1 MNNDLLLDDIEG
13 MAAFDQSNML
23 AAVASSGAQM
33 REAIATIDRALLEAV
48 ARDAQPRN
56 LVIAGLGG
64 SGVGGQVLRAVL
76 GHSAPIPIHLEQSH
90 SLPGWVGPMDVVVGV
105 SCSGTTEETLTTT
118 TEAGRRGARVITI
131 GAGGSDLEKVS
142 ESITGAVHFA
152 IDAKGR
158 SPRASLWTHAT
169 PLLLV
174 ANALGIAHIDESEF
188 EIAADLMDE
197 LSVANGP
204 VSALSDN
211 AAKVLAL
218 SCAESLPM
226 VWGTGMIGATAAA
239 RFMAQLAE
247 NAKIPAAHGELPEVG
262 HNQIVTFDGVLAGA
276 KASEDIFRDRE
287 FEAIERRIHLYILRD
302 TNEHPAVAKR
312 IGIVGQI
319 ASDRDVPVTLI
330 QAKGNHPISRL
341 ASLIIPTDWASVYAG
356 LALGLDPSEIS
367 TINQLKAGLL
377 T

>member
-1 MNNDLLLDDIEG
+1 MIDDLLLDDIKG
-13 MAAFDQSNML
+13 MSALDASNML
-23 AAVASSGAQM
+23 PAVASSGAQM
-33 REAIATIDRALLEAV
+33 REAVATIN
-48 ARDAQPRN
+48 RDSLATVSKGDQPRN

-76 GHSAPIPIHLEQSH
+76 GHGTPVPILLEQSH

-105 SCSGTTEETLTTT
+105 SCSGMTEETLSTTA
-118 TEAGRRGARVITI
+118 EAGRRGARVITI
-131 GAGGSDLEKVS
+131 GAGGSDLEKLS
-142 ESITGAVHFA
+142 NSISGAVHFA

-169 PLLLV
+169 PLLMV
-174 ANALGIAHIDESEF
+174 ANALGIAHIDEKEF

-204 VSALSDN
+204 SVPLGEN
-211 AAKVLAL
+211 YAKGLAL

-247 NAKIPAAHGELPEVG
+247 NSKIPAAHGELPEVG

-276 KASEDIFRDRE
+276 APAKDIFSDNEGVMDR
-287 FEAIERRIHLYILRD
+287 RTHLYILRD
-302 TNEHPAVAKR
+302 TNEHPAVEKR
-312 IGIVGQI
+312 IGIVSQI
-319 ASDRDVPVTLI
+319 ANDRNVPVTLI
-330 QAKGNHPISRL
+330 QATGNHPISRL

-356 LALGLDPSEIS
+356 LALGIDPSQIS
-367 TINQLKAGLL
+367 TINQLKAGLAN
-377 T
+377 

>member
-1 MNNDLLLDDIEG
+1 LLDDIEG
-13 MAAFDQSNML
+13 MNALDASNML
-23 AAVASSGAQM
+23 PAVASSGAQM
-33 REAIATIDRALLEAV
+33 REAVATINRTLLETIAK
-48 ARDAQPRN
+48 DEQPRN

-64 SGVGGQVLRAVL
+64 SGIGGQVLRAVL
-76 GHSAPIPIHLEQSH
+76 GHSTATPIHLEQSH
-90 SLPGWVGPMDVVVGV
+90 SLPGWVGHLDVVVGV
-105 SCSGTTEETLTTT
+105 SCSGTTEETLATTS
-118 TEAGRRGARVITI
+118 EAGRRGARVITI

-142 ESITGAVHFA
+142 ESISGAIHFA

-158 SPRASLWTHAT
+158 NPRSSLWTHAT

-174 ANALGIAHIDESEF
+174 ANALGIAHIDETEF

-211 AAKVLAL
+211 PAKALGL

-276 KASEDIFRDRE
+276 GSSTDIFRDRE
-287 FEAIERRIHLYILRD
+287 ADGMERRIHLYILRD
-302 TNEHPAVAKR
+302 SNEHPAVQKR

-367 TINQLKAGLL
+367 TIIQLKAGLL
-377 T
+377 S

>member
-1 MNNDLLLDDIEG
+1 MIDDLLLDDIDG
-13 MAAFDQSNML
+13 MSAKDPANML

-33 REAIATIDRALLEAV
+33 RETLSIIDRSLLTEV
-48 ARDAQPRN
+48 SKGEQPRN
-56 LVIAGLGG
+56 IVIAGLGG
-64 SGVGGQVLRAVL
+64 SGVGGDVLKAVIGNSTPL
-76 GHSAPIPIHLEQSH
+76 PIISERSH
-90 SLPGWVGPMDVVVGV
+90 SLPGWVGPMDVVIGV
-105 SCSGTTEETLTTT
+105 SCSGSTEETLSTTA
-118 TEAGRRGARVITI
+118 EAGRRGARVITI
-131 GAGGSDLEKVS
+131 GAGGSDLEKLS
-142 ESITGAVHFA
+142 NSISGAIHFP

-169 PLLLV
+169 PLLMI
-174 ANALGIAHIDESEF
+174 ANALGIAHFAEKEF

-204 VSALSDN
+204 SVPLGEN
-211 AAKVLAL
+211 PAKALAL

-247 NAKIPAAHGELPEVG
+247 NSKIPAAHGELPEVG
-262 HNQIVTFDGVLAGA
+262 HNQIVTFDGALAGA
-276 KASEDIFRDRE
+276 APARDIFSDDDGAIDR
-287 FEAIERRIHLYILRD
+287 RTHLYILRD
-302 TNEHPAVAKR
+302 TNEHPAVEKR
-312 IGIVGQI
+312 IGIVQQI
-319 ASDRDVPVTLI
+319 ASDRNVPVTLI
-330 QAKGNHPISRL
+330 QARDGHPISRL

-377 T
+377 S

>member
-1 MNNDLLLDDIEG
+1 
-13 MAAFDQSNML
+13 
-23 AAVASSGAQM
+23 M
-33 REAIATIDRALLEAV
+33 REAVSVIDRSGLAQISKG
-48 ARDAQPRN
+48 DQPRN
-56 LVIAGLGG
+56 IVVAGLGG

-76 GHSAPIPIHLEQSH
+76 GQGVQVPIVLEQSH
-90 SLPGWVGPMDVVVGV
+90 SLPGWVGPMDVVIGV
-105 SCSGTTEETLTTT
+105 SCSGMTEETLSTTA
-118 TEAGRRGARVITI
+118 EAGRRGARVITI

-142 ESITGAVHFA
+142 ASIGGAVHFA

-169 PLLLV
+169 PLLMV
-174 ANALGIAHIDESEF
+174 ANALGIAHIDEKEF

-204 VSALSDN
+204 TVPVLENSAKS
-211 AAKVLAL
+211 LAL
-218 SCAESLPM
+218 SCAGSLPM
-226 VWGTGMIGATAAA
+226 VWGTGMIGATAAG

-276 KASEDIFRDRE
+276 APARDIFADNDGALDR
-287 FEAIERRIHLYILRD
+287 RTHLYILRD
-302 TNEHPAVAKR
+302 TNEHPAVEKR
-312 IGIVGQI
+312 IGIVSQI
-319 ASDRDVPVTLI
+319 ASDRNVPVTLI
-330 QAKGNHPISRL
+330 QAQTGHPISRL

-356 LALGLDPSEIS
+356 LALGIDPSQIS

-377 T
+377 S

>member
-1 MNNDLLLDDIEG
+1 VINDLLLDDIEG
-13 MAAFDQSNML
+13 MGALDRSAML
-23 AAVASSGAQM
+23 PAVASSGAQM
-33 REAIATIDRALLEAV
+33 REAVATINRSLLETISKYG
-48 ARDAQPRN
+48 QPRN

-76 GHSAPIPIHLEQSH
+76 GHSTPIPIHLEQSH

-105 SCSGTTEETLTTT
+105 SCSGTTEETIATTS
-118 TEAGRRGARVITI
+118 EAGRRGARVITI

-142 ESITGAVHFA
+142 ESISGAIHFA

-158 SPRASLWTHAT
+158 SPRSSLWTHAT
-169 PLLLV
+169 PLLMI
-174 ANALGIAHIDESEF
+174 ATALGIAHIDEKEF
-188 EIAADLMDE
+188 ESAADLMDE

-204 VSALSDN
+204 ATSLSDN
-211 AAKVLAL
+211 SAKALAL

-276 KASEDIFRDRE
+276 KPREDIFQDRE
-287 FEAIERRIHLYILRD
+287 FEAIERRTHLYILRD

-312 IGIVGQI
+312 IDIVGKI

-330 QAKGNHPISRL
+330 QATGNHPISRL

-367 TINQLKAGLL
+367 TINELKAGLL
-377 T
+377 S